1 MKKGEIWNVVIPATN
16 GHEQS
21 GLRPVVVLSEVEV
34 NVVLVV
40 PFTCNVQALRFL
52 HTINVDPTEKN
63 GLRQIS
69 VALVFQ
75 LRAIDQKRLRKKV
88 GELEPEFLNK
98 IEAMIRDMLK
108 L

>member
-40 PFTCNVQALRFL
+40 PFTCNVQALRFP
-52 HTINVDPTEKN
+52 HTINVYPTEKN
-63 GLRQIS
+63 ALRQIS

-75 LRAIDQKRLRKKV
+75 LRAIDQKRLRKKI

-98 IEAMIRDMLK
+98 IEVMIRDILK